1 MQGGDPP
8 RAVALTPASD
18 KPVKTRTKRTKA
30 PETPLPADWTPNAAH
45 REQAAR
51 LGVDLEREAG
61 RYRDH
66 AEAHGRR
73 LVSWDAGFRTWL
85 SRAAEFQGR
94 GANGAPALERPR
106 TYGQHPTGQWGE
118 SPGVPADLFSGPIEE
133 GPKTAPKRPADSAV
147 RHLATP
153 DTLPAR
159 GGPQVRPGVHVRDT
173 AEAGPKS

>member
-1 MQGGDPP
+1 MQGGEPP
-8 RAVALTPASD
+8 RAAALTPASD

-30 PETPLPADWTPNAAH
+30 PETPLPADWAPNDAH

-51 LGVDLEREAG
+51 LGVDIEREAG

-118 SPGVPADLFSGPIEE
+118 SPGVPADLFTGPVEPVERKPGPWTKKGETARHGLPVASGEKP
-133 GPKTAPKRPADSAV
+133 GG
-147 RHLATP
+147 
-153 DTLPAR
+153 LP
-159 GGPQVRPGVHVRDT
+159 
-173 AEAGPKS
+173 